1 MKKVINI
8 LILIMLALVVSAQT
22 NKDACLWMKK
32 GEWRNGFSKAKPHK
46 SLNIEEFYSQY
57 QKNTKQWNTL
67 FQWLQD
73 TDLEN
78 IPKYRFREYTKGQAT
93 HSQFNPDSQCG
104 GL

>member
-22 NKDACLWMKK
+22 NKDACQWMKK
-32 GEWRNGFSKAKPHK
+32 GEWRNGFNRRVLFSV
-46 SLNIEEFYSQY
+46 SEEY
-57 QKNTKQWNTL
+57 KTMEHT
-67 FQWLQD
+67 
-73 TDLEN
+73 
-78 IPKYRFREYTKGQAT
+78 IPMASRYRFREYTKGQAT